1 MFQGTTRKSRKNV
14 KEQIAGWKVMA
25 AGFLCMTIAAGIG
38 WYVFPVYMTTIESTL
53 KTNREMIAL
62 AVSIWALVGGA
73 FSPVVGVWIDK
84 YGPRRVILAGT
95 IVQIAGTLILARV
108 TNLWQL
114 YALFIIAALAST
126 ANTTIPVSFMISRRF
141 DENRGAAMGIAML
154 GMGIGGLIMPI
165 IANVFLENF
174 GWRGGYTIFAFIL
187 MGLLIPIIFWI
198 QPVPE
203 KNRLTD
209 GGVQLNAQEK
219 VADTRSLTAAEAART
234 NTFWFLGAGDFLIS
248 LAFTSVIVH
257 MVAFTTAT
265 GISQT
270 AATTAFGAFLA
281 VNSLGIIA
289 FGAAAD
295 KIQLRWIMVVSYG
308 AAAIAML
315 FLFRLPALLPL
326 YLFAIIFGVTG
337 GGRSAL
343 WPLALAESFG
353 VGYLG
358 SILGWLNIPFMVGNA
373 IGPFMAGYIYD
384 VTKSYH
390 LLFLLCIFFSIFAA
404 VFISRMRNEQRP
416 SAEEARLVSEPGLE

>member
-1 MFQGTTRKSRKNV
+1 MKKQVAS
-14 KEQIAGWKVMA
+14 WKVMA

-38 WYVFPVYMTTIESTL
+38 WYVFPVYMTTIESEL

-73 FSPVVGVWIDK
+73 FSPVVGNWIDK
-84 YGPRRVILAGT
+84 YGPRRIILAGT
-95 IVQIAGTLILARV
+95 IVQIIGTFLLARI
-108 TNLWQL
+108 TSLWQL
-114 YALFIIAALAST
+114 YVLFIVAALAST

-141 DENRGAAMGIAML
+141 DENRGAAMGVAML

-165 IANVFLENF
+165 IANVFLENI
-174 GWRGGYTIFAFIL
+174 GWRGGYAIFGFIL
-187 MGLLIPIIFWI
+187 MGLLIPILFWI
-198 QPVPE
+198 QPAPAQ
-203 KNRLTD
+203 NRLTN
-209 GGVQLNAQEK
+209 GGGQLEAKQEVTETK
-219 VADTRSLTAAEAART
+219 SLNAAEAVRT

-257 MVAFTTAT
+257 MVAFTTAS
-265 GISQT
+265 GISQS
-270 AATTAFGAFLA
+270 AATTAYGSFLA
-281 VNSLGIIA
+281 VNSLGIII
-289 FGAAAD
+289 FGTAAD
-295 KIQLRWIMVVSYG
+295 KLRLKWIMVVSYG

-315 FLFRLPALLPL
+315 FLYRLPALLPL

-337 GGRSAL
+337 GGRTAL

-384 VTKSYH
+384 VTKSYQM
-390 LLFLLCIFFSIFAA
+390 LFLLCIFFSVFAA
-404 VFISRMRNEQRP
+404 VFISRMQKEQKL
-416 SAEEARLVSEPGLE
+416 SVEETGLISEPGLE